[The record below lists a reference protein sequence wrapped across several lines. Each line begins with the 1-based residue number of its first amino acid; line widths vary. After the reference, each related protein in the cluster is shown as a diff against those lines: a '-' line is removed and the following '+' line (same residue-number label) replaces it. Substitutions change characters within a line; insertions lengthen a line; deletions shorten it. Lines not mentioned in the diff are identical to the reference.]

1 MSGVKMKGIQLDLT
15 GCKGYYEL
23 QERIRQAF
31 DFPNF
36 YGHNWSAFWELL
48 WSECDADRVEM
59 TGEGTLPGYF
69 KKDLA
74 KLHEILERNA
84 EFCEQNNFAP
94 FLYRVIS

>member
-23 QERIRQAF
+23 HERIRQAF
-31 DFPNF
+31 NFPNF
-36 YGHNWSAFWELL
+36 YGHNWSAFWDLL
-48 WSECDADRVEM
+48 WSECDADRVEI